1 VKEALGLRTI
11 REYGVRGIS
20 RLEWVTLFFT
30 SGAFGAAHYL
40 YGGGWEIGKISTA
53 MLSGLALGYVYLRY
67 GAYAPVLLHW
77 FFNYYFGA
85 FDLASQLK
93 VSGSG
98 MLATGIDLLNFGA
111 GTVFAAGVV
120 TAYLARIGSVR
131 RRRLLERAYMG
142 GIPNVS

>member
-1 VKEALGLRTI
+1 M
-11 REYGVRGIS
+11 RGIS
-20 RLEWVTLFFT
+20 RLEWVALVLT

-53 MLSGLALGYVYLRY
+53 MVSGLALGYVYLRY

-93 VSGSG
+93 MPGG
-98 MLATGIDLLNFGA
+98 GTLATGIDLLSFGA
-111 GTVFAAGVV
+111 GTIFAAGLVV
-120 TAYLARIGSVR
+120 TYLAQVGLLRHR
-131 RRRLLERAYMG
+131 RATVERAYVADS
-142 GIPNVS
+142 PNVS